1 MASITGGTS
10 GIGARVHA
18 AARGELAR
26 RPSMSVLRGA
36 DPFAPRPSTTAYD
49 RARKRFNER
58 VDEYERE
65 LREWLT
71 GYRRLAWNAPRAR
84 GEGTR

>member
-10 GIGARVHA
+10 GIGARVDA

-58 VDEYERE
+58 E

-71 GYRRLAWNAPRAR
+71 GYRRLAWNGPRAR
-84 GEGTR
+84 SEGTR